1 LSVILHTINAS
12 PPTQAFSDCL
22 KVVAPGDTILLLG
35 DAVYAAMDSSSAGA
49 ALAACGVAVKVLQA
63 DAAAAGV
70 LDDSRFEFVDMAGF
84 VGLTEV
90 HSRQM
95 AWY

>member
-1 LSVILHTINAS
+1 MILHTINAS
-12 PPTQAFSDCL
+12 PSTQAFSDCL

-35 DAVYAAMDSSSAGA
+35 DAVYAAMDGSSTGA
-49 ALAACGVAVKVLQA
+49 ALADCGAEVKVLQA

-84 VGLTEV
+84 VALTEN
-90 HSRQM
+90 HPRQQ

>member
-1 LSVILHTINAS
+1 MVILHTINTS
-12 PPTQAFSDCL
+12 PTSQAFSDCL
-22 KVVAPGDTILLLG
+22 NVILPGDTILLLG
-35 DAVYAAMDSSSAGA
+35 DAVYAAINGSSAGA
-49 ALAACGVAVKVLQA
+49 ALTACGASVKVLQA

-70 LDDSRFEFVDMAGF
+70 PDDSRFEFVDMAGF
-84 VGLTEV
+84 VALTEV